1 MKEDRCYCEKYTA
14 INCKTGHFTTS
25 IRREQL
31 QNVQKYK
38 MLVLGDALAAAVIEL
53 ALSSLVSVE
62 RASEKTLAGHVLCC
76 IFGR

>member
-1 MKEDRCYCEKYTA
+1 
-14 INCKTGHFTTS
+14 
-25 IRREQL
+25 
-31 QNVQKYK
+31 

-76 IFGR
+76 IFGG